1 MQSFTIHTLIDVT
14 ETRVFKHQLGSE
26 LAKLQQQ
33 NFMTLLQTIGLRAN
47 PAFTQGPNVE
57 ELDLKDLF
65 FGSAYRGPH
74 RVWTFKFDIE
84 YDGAFVDE
92 VGNEVGL
99 LSSNMHYVPIITD
112 LTETIDLRLAV
123 FDTSSS
129 DFRNTVV
136 YTGV

>member
-26 LAKLQQQ
+26 LAK
-33 NFMTLLQTIGLRAN
+33 FMTLLQTIGLRAN
-47 PAFTQGPNVE
+47 PAFSQGPNVE
-57 ELDLKDLF
+57 ELNLKDLF
-65 FGSAYRGPH
+65 FGSAYRGHH

-84 YDGAFVDE
+84 YDGAFVDAA
-92 VGNEVGL
+92 GNEVGL
-99 LSSNMHYVPIITD
+99 LSSDLHYIPVITD
-112 LTETIDLRLAV
+112 LTETIDFRLAV

>member
-1 MQSFTIHTLIDVT
+1 MQSFTIQTLVDVT
-14 ETRVFKHQLGSE
+14 ETRAFKHQDGTE

-33 NFMTLLQTIGLRAN
+33 NFMTMLQTIGLRAN
-47 PAFTQGPNVE
+47 PIFNIGPVVE
-57 ELDLKDLF
+57 ETNLENCF
-65 FGSAYRGPH
+65 FGTAYKGIQ

-84 YDGAFVDE
+84 YDGAFVDA
-92 VGNEVGL
+92 VGNDVGL
-99 LSSNMHYVPIITD
+99 LSSDLHYVPVITD

-123 FDTSSS
+123 FDTSST